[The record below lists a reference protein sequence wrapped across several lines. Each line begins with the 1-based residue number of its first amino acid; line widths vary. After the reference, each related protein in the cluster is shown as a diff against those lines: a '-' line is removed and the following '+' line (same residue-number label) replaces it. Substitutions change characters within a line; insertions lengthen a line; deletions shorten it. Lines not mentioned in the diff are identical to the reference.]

1 MADFNLYKQTALK
14 FEGGYQ
20 KLSSDP
26 GNYNSRGD
34 LVGTNMGIAATTY
47 EKWLNRPPTV
57 EDMKSITVSIASEI
71 YKSWYWDTVR
81 ASEINSQAVAEN
93 IVDHAINAGPGTIA
107 KIVQG
112 ILNKYYKKNLV
123 VDGAIGANTI
133 KAINAVAPTKLFQK
147 ISQYR
152 LEYYNSLNNSD
163 WISIWH
169 KRVKSLAD
177 KFGILIEKKK
187 YLEHL

>member
-1 MADFNLYKQTALK
+1 MANFNLYKQTALK

-81 ASEINSQAVAEN
+81 ASEINSQAVVKRE
-93 IVDHAINAGPGTIA
+93 
-107 KIVQG
+107 
-112 ILNKYYKKNLV
+112 KNRVRSKNRLKCLTSEEGV
-123 VDGAIGANTI
+123 TR
-133 KAINAVAPTKLFQK
+133 L
-147 ISQYR
+147 IS
-152 LEYYNSLNNSD
+152 N
-163 WISIWH
+163 
-169 KRVKSLAD
+169 
-177 KFGILIEKKK
+177 
-187 YLEHL
+187 